1 MRKHGLRRSIGWSL
15 ACLAAVAAV
24 GPVAAA
30 PPSLREVEEPAPRSA
45 RTGQRYPFRIQYV
58 DPDGDPP
65 KKATLVTEGPEGI
78 RRWPAESV
86 SGSLSAYRSGHT
98 LEFVAGPFS
107 GGEHRARFEVESI
120 DGKARYPATGGI
132 RFVVENL
139 WVKWLLLLIG
149 LVVALLFL
157 PLMMFVLVRA
167 VNPRSDPSRAARFG
181 LLVGLVAS
189 YALFVFLFSGLYPL
203 PWIVILGILVL
214 GALFALVPRRV

>member
-1 MRKHGLRRSIGWSL
+1 VRKHGLGWGIAWATVS
-15 ACLAAVAAV
+15 VALTVIV
-24 GPVAAA
+24 GPAAAA
-30 PPSLREVEEPAPRSA
+30 PPELREVDEPAPRSA
-45 RTGQRYPFRIQYV
+45 RTGQRYPFRIQYR

-78 RRWPAESV
+78 RRWTADPP
-86 SGSLSAYRSGHT
+86 SGNRSAYLNGVT
-98 LEFVAGPFS
+98 LEFGAGPFS

-120 DGKARYPATGGI
+120 DGKARYPASGGI
-132 RFVVENL
+132 RFPVENL
-139 WVKWLLLLIG
+139 WFKWLELLIG
-149 LVVALLFL
+149 LAVALLFL
-157 PLMMFVLVRA
+157 PLIMFVLVRA

>member
-1 MRKHGLRRSIGWSL
+1 VRKHGLQR
-15 ACLAAVAAV
+15 AV
-24 GPVAAA
+24 GWGLVGLALVTVARPVDAA
-30 PPSLREVEEPAPRSA
+30 PPDLREVDEAAPRSA
-45 RTGQRYPFRIQYV
+45 RTGQRYTFRIQYR

-65 KKATLVTEGPEGI
+65 KTANLVTEGPEGI
-78 RRWPAESV
+78 QHWKAEAP
-86 SGSLSAYRSGHT
+86 SGNRASYLGGQM
-98 LEFVAGPFS
+98 LEFEAGPFS

-132 RFVVENL
+132 RFNVENL
-139 WVKWLLLLIG
+139 WLKWLELLIG
-149 LVVALLFL
+149 LAVALLFL

-167 VNPRSDPSRAARFG
+167 VNPQSDPSRAARFG

-203 PWIVILGILVL
+203 PMIVILGILVL

>member
-1 MRKHGLRRSIGWSL
+1 VRKHGLNWSVLGVLASL
-15 ACLAAVAAV
+15 AVVAAV

-30 PPSLREVEEPAPRSA
+30 PPELREVDEPAPRSA

-65 KKATLVTEGPEGI
+65 KKATLVTEGPGGI
-78 RRWPAESV
+78 QRWPAERP
-86 SGSLSAYRSGHT
+86 SGNRSSYLSGYT

-107 GGEHRARFEVESI
+107 GGEYRARFEVESI
-120 DGKARYPATGGI
+120 DGKARYPASGGI
-132 RFVVENL
+132 RFVVENI

-157 PLMMFVLVRA
+157 PLIMFVLVRS
-167 VNPRSDPSRAARFG
+167 VNPSSDPSRAARFG

-203 PWIVILGILVL
+203 PWIVILGVLVL